1 MRARIP
7 LATALVLILLAA
19 CRIGVTPAARRT
31 AETASDPSERF
42 LEAYRLSRK
51 GDVEGSLR
59 ILREL
64 DDAGWAIPPYEAE
77 FPALASH
84 DEWKQILRRIAA
96 REPRTAQAEV
106 AFTIPQK
113 GLVAEGIAADP
124 RDGTLFVGSIRQR
137 KIVRVDPTGA
147 TRDFVPT
154 GAAGLGEVL
163 GIKVD
168 VRRGLL
174 WAVANSGGDDATGGA
189 GARSGLCSFDLASGA
204 PRASVVLEEAGHLLN
219 DIALAPDGSVFVTD
233 SEAGLVHRLATG
245 GTSLAALPGASFRA
259 PNGIALLDETL
270 LVCDERGLWA
280 LDGAKGPPR
289 RLVAPNGF
297 PLGGIDGLCA
307 RGGTLVAIQ
316 NALGSTRILRIELAE
331 GADAVRRADVLET
344 ANPLWHIPTTG
355 TLFGDDFFYIGNS
368 HVGAGDG
375 DVPDLAGEAPTRIH
389 RLHVPG

>member
-7 LATALVLILLAA
+7 LAAALVLVLLSA
-19 CRIGVTPAARRT
+19 CRIGVTPGAPGT
-31 AETASDPSERF
+31 AETASDPSDRF
-42 LEAYRLSRK
+42 LDAWRLSRK

-64 DDAGWAIPPYEAE
+64 DEAGWAIPPYEAD
-77 FPALASH
+77 FPALASR
-84 DEWKQILRRIAA
+84 DEWKEILRRVAA
-96 REPRTAQAEV
+96 REPRTARADV
-106 AFTIPQK
+106 AVTIPQK

-147 TRDFVPT
+147 TRDFVPA
-154 GAAGLGEVL
+154 GSSGLGEVL

-168 VRRGLL
+168 ARRGLL
-174 WAVANSGGDDATGGA
+174 WAVANPVKDDAAGGP
-189 GARSGLCSFDLASGA
+189 GVRSGLYSFDLASGA
-204 PRASVVLEEAGHLLN
+204 SRASVVLEEAGHLLN

-245 GTSLAALPGASFRA
+245 GTSFAAVPGAGFRA
-259 PNGIALLDETL
+259 PNGIAFLDETL

-297 PLGGIDGLCA
+297 PLGGIDGLSA
-307 RGGTLVAIQ
+307 RGLTLVAVQ
-316 NALGSTRILRIELAE
+316 NALGATRILRMELAE
-331 GADAVRRADVLET
+331 GAAAIRRADVLET

-368 HVGAGDG
+368 HVDAGNG
-375 DVPDLAGEAPTRIH
+375 QVPDAAGEAPTRIH

>member
-7 LATALVLILLAA
+7 LAAVLVPILFSA
-19 CRIGVTPAARRT
+19 CRIGVAPGAPRP

-42 LEAYRLSRK
+42 LEAWRLSRK

-64 DDAGWAIPPYEAE
+64 DEAGWAIPPYEAE
-77 FPALASH
+77 FPALASR
-84 DEWKQILRRIAA
+84 DEWKEILRRVAA
-96 REPRTAQAEV
+96 REPRTARADV
-106 AFTIPQK
+106 AFTIGQK

-147 TRDFVPT
+147 TRDFVT
-154 GAAGLGEVL
+154 AGSSGLGQVL

-174 WAVANSGGDDATGGA
+174 WAVANSGSDAAAGGA
-189 GARSGLCSFDLASGA
+189 GARSGLYSFDLASGA
-204 PRASVVLEEAGHLLN
+204 PGASVVLEAEGHLFN

-233 SEAGLVHRLATG
+233 SEAGLVHRLATDG
-245 GTSLAALPGASFRA
+245 SSLAAIPGAGFRA
-259 PNGIALLDETL
+259 PNGIVLLGEAL

-280 LDGAKGPPR
+280 LDDAKGPPR
-289 RLVAPNGF
+289 RLVAPGGF
-297 PLGGIDGLCA
+297 PLGGIDGLSA
-307 RGGTLVAIQ
+307 RGRTLVAVQ
-316 NALGSTRILRIELAE
+316 NALGATRILRIELEE
-331 GADAVRRADVLET
+331 GAAAVRRADVLET

-355 TLFGDDFFYIGNS
+355 ALFGDEFFYIGNS

-389 RLHVPG
+389 RLYVPG